1 MAWYRHLDRRTTGA
15 MWLVETESWNPKDSK
30 EKTATLTGFWL
41 LLYLQNSRIGQYI
54 APSMCF
60 FCSSVFQ
67 IQCWCERESKTASFR
82 NDSTTLHLAPKRNQF
97 MCADSLWQTPC
108 FVSFDVCWLPILPK
122 VSTIEQSLKMSKRKA
137 IALCHNTTIQ
147 IPVLGMMACLS
158 KFVSWPSC
166 PSRLCDWIFRDSK
179 APRSGKSKEHLRN
192 LHLNAQEAW
201 NLGSWK
207 TAWWYTGGRLEWVDV
222 GYADFLKIYTMVCKS
237 CAYSW
242 MNGFR

>member
-1 MAWYRHLDRRTTGA
+1 
-15 MWLVETESWNPKDSK
+15 
-30 EKTATLTGFWL
+30 
-41 LLYLQNSRIGQYI
+41 
-54 APSMCF
+54 
-60 FCSSVFQ
+60 
-67 IQCWCERESKTASFR
+67 
-82 NDSTTLHLAPKRNQF
+82 

-207 TAWWYTGGRLEWVDV
+207 TAWWYTGGRWNGWTLVMLIFWRFTQWFANHVPIHEWM
-222 GYADFLKIYTMVCKS
+222 AFARLK
-237 CAYSW
+237 
-242 MNGFR
+242 